1 MTCRQCWHFHWDL
14 IPDTPDNDIESYRC
28 DGPHNGELTA
38 IEVDN
43 GCDQFAT
50 AKDKEEWERI
60 VNRNW

>member
-1 MTCRQCWHFHWDL
+1 MTCRQCWHFQCFL
-14 IPDTPDNDIESYRC
+14 TSVPSVIESYYC
-28 DGPHNGELTA
+28 EGPRGELTA

-50 AKDKEEWERI
+50 AKDKDEWERI